1 MKVMCVSGEIPHVLL
16 RSCPETNCHKVKLID
31 PVTSLMALPTV
42 VWSVTAKVQQSLNI
56 APHPNL
62 LADLL

>member
-16 RSCPETNCHKVKLID
+16 RSCPETNCHID